1 MKLLVQLTLS
11 TIAGLLFVALLLF
24 VPAGT
29 LNYWQAWVFLA
40 IFALATTVPNFY
52 LALRRPDVLSR
63 RMRSGPTAERRTIQ
77 KFVSIGYPLLFVAI
91 AVVSA
96 LDHRFGWSTVPLAVV
111 VLGQVLV
118 AVGLGIGMA
127 VILVNSYAAATVTVQ
142 ADQQLVSSGLY
153 GFVRQ
158 PMYFGVMIMMVGC
171 PPALDSLWGLTLL
184 VPGTAIFVLRILDEE
199 ALLRD
204 ELPGYSEYAGQVRH
218 RLVPYIW

>member
-11 TIAGLLFVALLLF
+11 TIAGVVFVALLLF

-29 LNYWQAWVFLA
+29 LDYWQAWVFLA
-40 IFALATTVPNFY
+40 IFALTTTVPNFY
-52 LALRRPDVLSR
+52 LALRRPEVLSR
-63 RMRSGPTAERRTIQ
+63 RMRSGPTAERRTVQ
-77 KFVSIGYPLLFVAI
+77 KYVSIGYPLLFVAI

-118 AVGLGIGMA
+118 AVGLGLAMA

-142 ADQQLVSSGLY
+142 PDQQLVTGGLY
-153 GFVRQ
+153 GFVRH
-158 PMYFGVMIMMVGC
+158 PMYFGVIIMMVGC

-184 VPGTAIFVLRILDEE
+184 LPGLAIFALRILDEE
-199 ALLRD
+199 KLLRQ
-204 ELPGYSEYAGQVRH
+204 ELPGYSEYAGRVRH
-218 RLVPYIW
+218 RLLPYIW

>member
-1 MKLLVQLTLS
+1 MTLS
-11 TIAGLLFVALLLF
+11 TIAGLIFVALLLF

-29 LNYWQAWVFLA
+29 LEYWQAWVFLA
-40 IFALATTVPNFY
+40 IFALATTRPNFY

-63 RMRSGPTAERRTIQ
+63 RMRSGPTAERRTAQ

-118 AVGLGIGMA
+118 AVGLGTAMA
-127 VILVNSYAAATVTVQ
+127 VILVNRYAAATVTVQ
-142 ADQQLVSSGLY
+142 PDQQLVSSGFY
-153 GFVRQ
+153 GFVRH

-199 ALLRD
+199 KLLGQ
-204 ELPGYSEYAGQVRH
+204 ELPGYSEYAGRVRH
-218 RLVPYIW
+218 RLVPYVW